1 MYSYNQISP
10 IFGVSHLGG
19 KCNLTIYISNI
30 NRGDIVTGL
39 EAIRKEGTI
48 IRTEFRARLGQII
61 PVDRRRSTGA
71 PTPE

>member
-1 MYSYNQISP
+1 MYSYNQMSY
-10 IFGVSHLGG
+10 FGVSHLGG

-48 IRTEFRARLGQII
+48 IRTEFRARC
-61 PVDRRRSTGA
+61 PNPRVDTLYTGHDRFVL
-71 PTPE
+71 